1 MSHDPPACAGH
12 APRGIL
18 DPMSP
23 VAEITTLEVIPVRG
37 KAESPEDF
45 AASFDLARVPTAPG
59 CYQMLDKNERI
70 MYVGKAA
77 NLRARVRS
85 YIHNQDSRYSV
96 RFLMRRVTR
105 INFLVTTNE
114 KEALLLENSLI
125 KEHKPRYNIS
135 LKDDKTYVSVK
146 LNVMHEWPR
155 LTVTRKLRKD
165 GSRYYGPYASA
176 AAVRQTL
183 RELQRIFP
191 LRTCSDNV
199 LRNRT
204 RPCLYYQMKQCVAPC
219 VGLVEPAEY
228 EKLVAQVAMALEGR
242 SDELVKQL
250 KAQIQ
255 QHAEALEFES
265 AALLRDRLYAVEKTL
280 ERQRTVDVPGAE
292 DRDVFGIY
300 TEGRYCEFQVVFF
313 RGGKLLG
320 GRSFSFRTNDL
331 PMSELFASFLL
342 QYYGEAPVIPREV
355 LIPLELE
362 EAGALGDI
370 LTEKREAKVTV
381 LHPQRGEKLRLI
393 ELAEKNAKSS
403 FEEKRLRDEAN
414 LDLMKQLREK
424 LHLPREPKRIECFDI
439 ATTQG
444 DRTVGSMVV
453 FDGGNPDKARYRH
466 YTVKTVEGTDDFAS
480 MREVLLRRYTRAVRE
495 DDLPDLVL
503 VDGGKGQLGMATAV
517 MQDLGIEDLPL
528 AGIAKSRAQ
537 ESGKASPERFYIPG
551 RMNPII
557 LPQHSPVVLYL
568 ARIRDEAHRFANT
581 FHAKKR
587 SQGTLR
593 TALTDIPGI
602 GPKRARTLLSTIGSL
617 AKIRETDIDTIAAVP
632 GFNQTLAKAVKDALT
647 KKS

>member
-1 MSHDPPACAGH
+1 MS
-12 APRGIL
+12 RV
-18 DPMSP
+18 S
-23 VAEITTLEVIPVRG
+23 EITSLEVVPA
-37 KAESPEDF
+37 KAGEPGAAADF

-59 CYQMLDKNERI
+59 CYQMFDKNDRI
-70 MYVGKAA
+70 IYVGKAA
-77 NLRARVRS
+77 NLRSRVRS
-85 YIHNQDSRYSV
+85 YIHHQDSRYSV

-105 INFLVTTNE
+105 IDFLVTTNE

-146 LNVMHEWPR
+146 LNVTHDWPR

-165 GSRYYGPYASA
+165 GSRYFGPYASA

-199 LRNRT
+199 LNNRA

-219 VGLVEPAEY
+219 VGYVEPEEYQKLVE
-228 EKLVAQVAMALEGR
+228 QVALALEGR
-242 SDELVKQL
+242 SDELVNQL
-250 KAQIQ
+250 KEQIQ
-255 QHAEALEFES
+255 QRAEALAFEE
-265 AALLRDRLYAVEKTL
+265 AALLRDRLHAVQKTL
-280 ERQRTVDVPGAE
+280 ERQRTVDVAGPE

-300 TEGRYCEFQVVFF
+300 TEGRYCEIQVVFY
-313 RGGKLLG
+313 RGGKMLG

-331 PMSELFASFLL
+331 PMEELFASFLL
-342 QYYGEAPVIPREV
+342 QYYGDAPVIPSEV
-355 LIPLELE
+355 LVPLELE
-362 EAGALGDI
+362 EAAALASI
-370 LTEKREAKVTV
+370 LTEKREAKVAV
-381 LHPQRGEKLRLI
+381 LHPQRGEKRRLI
-393 ELAEKNAKSS
+393 DLAERNAKSS

-414 LDLMKQLREK
+414 LDLLAQLKEK

-444 DRTVGSMVV
+444 GHTVGSMVV
-453 FDGGNPDKARYRH
+453 FDNGNPDKARYRH
-466 YTVKTVEGTDDFAS
+466 YTVKTVEGTDDFAA

-503 VDGGKGQLGMATAV
+503 VDGGKGQLGMASAV
-517 MQDLGIEDLPL
+517 MQDLGIEDMPL

-537 ESGKASPERFYIPG
+537 ESGKASPERFFIPG
-551 RMNPII
+551 RMNPIV
-557 LPQHSPVVLYL
+557 LPQHSPVVHYL

-602 GPKRARTLLSTIGSL
+602 GPKRARTLLRSLGSL
-617 AKIRETDIDTIAAVP
+617 AKIREADAESIAALP
-632 GFNQTLAKAVKDALT
+632 GFNEKLAKQVKDAL
-647 KKS
+647 SG